1 MTDVS
6 EIVGLIIAEDFS
18 YELANDLKVSK
29 ILQIL
34 SAMLL
39 RKAQFIKHLRKHDLQ
54 NLKNHH
60 CNQLILF
67 NFKPDSTEQRI
78 EIRY

>member
-39 RKAQFIKHLRKHDLQ
+39 RKAQFIKHLRKQ
-54 NLKNHH
+54 TCK
-60 CNQLILF
+60 
-67 NFKPDSTEQRI
+67 T
-78 EIRY
+78 

>member
-29 ILQIL
+29 TLQIL

-39 RKAQFIKHLRKHDLQ
+39 RKAQFIKHLRKQ
-54 NLKNHH
+54 TCKT
-60 CNQLILF
+60 Q
-67 NFKPDSTEQRI
+67 KTTTVTS
-78 EIRY
+78 